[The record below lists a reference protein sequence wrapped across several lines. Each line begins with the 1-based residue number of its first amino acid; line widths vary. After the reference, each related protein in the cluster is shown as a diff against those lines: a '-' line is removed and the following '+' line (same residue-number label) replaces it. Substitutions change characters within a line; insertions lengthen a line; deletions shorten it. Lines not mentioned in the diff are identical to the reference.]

1 MKGYK
6 GREAVFE
13 VMEADEGIRN
23 LIAGGASDMEI
34 ERLAISGGMRTL
46 RESCIA
52 KVIEGTTTIEELI
65 RTTY

>member
-13 VMEADEGIRN
+13 VMEAGEGIRN

-34 ERLAISGGMRTL
+34 ERMAISGGMRTL